1 MGTLKVNNIQSVT
14 DGSVTFPQGSN
25 SSQPVT
31 FPSGTASNPSI
42 SFTGDTDTGLYRSAI
57 NQISLS
63 TAGTE
68 RARID
73 NSGLEIIDGTASNP
87 SLSFLNDSDTGL
99 YRIDAN
105 KIGISTGGNKVG
117 EIGAGYG
124 GFTGNIIQVVNFENS
139 YGHTITNYTSW
150 SSFIQSASGID
161 WEVSI
166 TPKYENSKIIIFRAL
181 NGNTYGSNTYIGFG
195 LNRKIGSGVY
205 SQIYTPVVDSNGAY
219 EYGTGSLPSQ
229 YNVYMNF
236 YVDSPNSKSE
246 IKYKFSTRVYGSGQ
260 TYQSNSFGS
269 VNNGKS
275 FILLAEV
282 QQ

>member
-1 MGTLKVNNIQSVT
+1 MPDSIIKVDNISSLSGGGIGFP
-14 DGSVTFPQGSN
+14 DGSV
-25 SSQPVT
+25 
-31 FPSGTASNPSI
+31 SNPSMK
-42 SFTGDTDTGLYRSAI
+42 FTNDTDTGLYRIGSNTI
-57 NQISLS
+57 GI
-63 TAGTE
+63 
-68 RARID
+68 
-73 NSGLEIIDGTASNP
+73 ASNG
-87 SLSFLNDSDTGL
+87 S
-99 YRIDAN
+99 R
-105 KIGISTGGNKVG
+105 VG
-117 EIGAGYG
+117 EIGNGYG

-150 SSFIQSASGID
+150 NSFIQSSSGID

-181 NGNTYGSNTYIGFG
+181 NGNAYGSNTYIGFG

-219 EYGTGSLPSQ
+219 EYGTGGLTSL